1 MNFKSVL
8 CPVDFSNSSDAAL
21 QYASIFAREANALLT
36 LVHVEETLPEY
47 PADIAG
53 YGMGVVAIER
63 NRSANLLANA
73 SPAIEG
79 VHFERRVLKGDPA
92 HEILRFAEQE
102 NVDLIVMGTHGRR
115 GLSRLVMGSVAES
128 VLRRAKCPVLTVR
141 QPVVTLSEASVAQ
154 ASATST

>member
-21 QYASIFAREANALLT
+21 QYASILAREANALLT

-63 NRSANLLANA
+63 KRSDDLLA
-73 SPAIEG
+73 SVRPSIER
-79 VHFERRVLKGDPA
+79 VRFERRVLKGDPA

-102 NVDLIVMGTHGRR
+102 NVDLIVMGTHGRS
-115 GLSRLVMGSVAES
+115 GLSRLLMGSVAET

-141 QPVVTLSEASVAQ
+141 QPVVTLDETSVAQ
-154 ASATST
+154 ASAISQ

>member
-21 QYASIFAREANALLT
+21 QYASILAREADALLT

-63 NRSANLLANA
+63 NRSADLLANVY
-73 SPAIEG
+73 PAIKG

-141 QPVVTLSEASVAQ
+141 QPVVTLSETSVAQ
-154 ASATST
+154 ASATSP